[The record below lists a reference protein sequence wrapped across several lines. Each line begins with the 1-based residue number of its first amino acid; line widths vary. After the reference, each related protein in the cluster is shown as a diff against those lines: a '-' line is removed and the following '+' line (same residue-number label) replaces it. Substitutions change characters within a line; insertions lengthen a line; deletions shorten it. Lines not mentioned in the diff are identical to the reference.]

1 MNTEE
6 LWNETNKAHENLLL
20 KVKYVGLLFYR
31 EENELE
37 LNRQLD
43 EVEAILKQLREK
55 INIFYK
61 EKKS

>member
-6 LWNETNKAHENLLL
+6 LWNEANQTHENLLL

-31 EENELE
+31 EENEAD

-55 INIFYK
+55 ISTFYK

>member
-1 MNTEE
+1 MNTDE
-6 LWNETNKAHENLLL
+6 LWNEANQIHENLLL
-20 KVKYVGLLFYR
+20 KVKYVGLLLYR
-31 EENELE
+31 EEDKVN

-55 INIFYK
+55 INTFYK

>member
-1 MNTEE
+1 MTKEE
-6 LWNETNKAHENLLL
+6 LWNEVHENLLL
-20 KVKYVGLLFYR
+20 KVKYVGLLLYR
-31 EENELE
+31 EENKID

-55 INIFYK
+55 ISTFYK